1 MSNFLYCLIIGV
13 IFITGCQKELIV
25 RTSFL
30 MDTLVE
36 IKVVDQDRKKAD
48 EAIKAA
54 FSEMKRIET
63 LLGKGPESE
72 PSRLGETPK
81 EISPELLE
89 VLKTSIK
96 YSELTRGLFDVTI
109 GPVTKLWD
117 FKQEPPYKLPAK
129 DRLEAAL
136 SLVDY
141 KRIKIESRTAGD
153 DRWQGAL
160 EPGMKLDLGGIAKGY
175 AVDRAI
181 EVLLKKGIAHGLVN
195 AGGDIRTIGLNHKK
209 KSWRIGIQHPREDK
223 ILTAL
228 ELKDL
233 SVATSGDYE
242 RFFIKDGIRYHH
254 IIDPRTGYPVGEC
267 ISVTITAPSC
277 IEADVAATAV
287 FIAGPIEGMKLIEQL
302 EGIEGIIVT
311 PEGKVVTSSGMSL
324 VNGH

>member
-1 MSNFLYCLIIGV
+1 MLNCLYCLIIGI

-25 RTSFL
+25 RTNSL

-72 PSRLGETPK
+72 PSRLGETPQ
-81 EISPELLE
+81 EISPELME

-96 YSELTRGLFDVTI
+96 YSELTNGLFDVTI
-109 GPVTKLWD
+109 DPVTELWD
-117 FKQEPPYKLPAK
+117 FKQAPPYKLPPK
-129 DRLEAAL
+129 DRLKSAL

-141 KRIKIESRTAGD
+141 KRVAIERRAAGD
-153 DRWQGAL
+153 EGWQCAL
-160 EPGMKLDLGGIAKGY
+160 EPGMKLDLGGVAKGY

-181 EVLLKKGIAHGLVN
+181 DVLVKKGITHGLVN
-195 AGGDIRTIGLNHKK
+195 AGGDIRTIGRNHKGK
-209 KSWRIGIQHPREDK
+209 PWRIGVQHPREDK
-223 ILTAL
+223 ILTVV
-228 ELKDL
+228 ELKDS

-242 RFFIKDGIRYHH
+242 RFFIKDGARYHH
-254 IIDPRTGYPVGEC
+254 IIDPRAGYPAGEC
-267 ISVTITAPSC
+267 ISVTITAPTC

-311 PEGKVVTSSGMSL
+311 PAGKVITSSRMT
-324 VNGH
+324 NN